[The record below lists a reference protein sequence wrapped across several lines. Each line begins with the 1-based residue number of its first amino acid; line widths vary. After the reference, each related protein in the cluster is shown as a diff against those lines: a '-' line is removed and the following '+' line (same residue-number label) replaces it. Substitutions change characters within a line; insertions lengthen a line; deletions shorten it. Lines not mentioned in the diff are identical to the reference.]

1 MKHLLNISSIES
13 QKTEDFFIIIFEQV
27 NFEICLVGNLSL
39 YCESGSLIFFYKS
52 NFIETQYFKDG
63 FEKKVVL
70 KILKKSSTEQFFLQS
85 FRLKDWNYNENEFCQ
100 KGYLKI

>member
-70 KILKKSSTEQFFLQS
+70 KILQKSSTEQFFLQS
-85 FRLKDWNYNENEFCQ
+85 FRQKDWNYNENELCQ